1 MSKRVIASK
10 MDIIRNGVRF
20 GGLEYSEPPS
30 ISCSGDAEIC
40 MSLRCTV
47 KKHPDM
53 DVTTDLIRPYAVID
67 GVEYALGDYSVGTL
81 KEQTKDNVQWWEIEG
96 YDLALFCKQ
105 SLIETPYYIAVGTL
119 YIDAISALLID
130 AGITRVI
137 ADSNEDTLTTDREDW
152 EVGESRLT
160 IINDLLAEINF
171 YPLYFDLNGVARL
184 AKKVEISASSASI
197 SYKGD
202 KMSILYPECSSELD
216 IFDTPNVF
224 IAIMSNSEQAAMTAT
239 SENNSP
245 SSALSIMR
253 RQRRIPRVF
262 KVNNIASQSALQ
274 EYVDNLRNDSM
285 LSTET
290 VEFYTA
296 INPIHSVH
304 DVLVLQ
310 HPDIEGIFYE
320 TGWSMSVKAG
330 EKMTHRVKRVMY
342 V

>member
-1 MSKRVIASK
+1 MSERLVASK
-10 MDIIRNGVRF
+10 LDIIRNGVRF

-30 ISCSGDAEIC
+30 ISCSADAEIC
-40 MSLRCTV
+40 LSLKCVV

-53 DVTTDLIRPYAVID
+53 DVTTDLIRPYAIVD
-67 GVEYALGDYSVGTL
+67 GVEYSLGDYSVGTL

-96 YDLALFCKQ
+96 YDLCLFCKQ
-105 SLIETPYYIAVGTL
+105 SLIETPYYIEAGTL
-119 YIDAISALLID
+119 YTDAIAALLID

-137 ADSNEDTLTTDREDW
+137 ADSNADTLTTDREDW

-184 AKKVEISASSASI
+184 AKKMEISAASAQI
-197 SYKGD
+197 TYKDD
-202 KMSILYPECSSELD
+202 KLSILYPECSSELD

-224 IAIMSNSEQAAMTAT
+224 IAVMSNAEQAAMTAT
-239 SENNSP
+239 AENNSP

-253 RQRRIPRVF
+253 RQRRIPRVY
-262 KVNNIASQSALQ
+262 KVNNIASQDALQ

-290 VEFYTA
+290 VELYTA
-296 INPIHSVH
+296 INPVHSVH

-320 TGWSMSVKAG
+320 TGWSMTIKAG
-330 EKMTHRVKRVMY
+330 EKMAHRVKRVMY